1 VTGGGERDW
10 LRALLVVPLLA
21 GVGYGGLLAW
31 YYGFQE
37 RVLFQPT
44 VLPADHRFDLGDVEE
59 LSIDVDGATL
69 SALHLKLAEPNGVVF
84 FLHGNGGSL
93 ASWFT
98 NTEPYRA
105 ANYDLFMLDYRGYGK
120 SSGRIESEAQLRAD
134 VLAAWKVVAPRYEGK
149 RKVIYGRSLGT
160 ALAAGLAAE
169 VQPDLTILVS
179 PYCSMAEL
187 MHTHYSYLPTAI
199 LRYPLATCDAVP
211 RIRGPV
217 MLMHGELDTV
227 IPIGQ
232 SEHLL
237 DLAQDARLV
246 RLPAAGHNDIH
257 QFDEYKIELQRALK
271 AL

>member
-1 VTGGGERDW
+1 MTRNSKPGR
-10 LRALLVVPLLA
+10 LRALILLPLIA
-21 GVGYGGLLAW
+21 VVGYAALLAW

-37 RVLFQPT
+37 SVLFQPT
-44 VLPADHRFDLGDVEE
+44 VLPSSHRFEIADVEE
-59 LSIDVDGATL
+59 LSIDVEGATL
-69 SALHLKLAEPNGVVF
+69 SALHLRLAEPRGVVF
-84 FLHGNGGSL
+84 FLHGNGGNL

-120 SSGRIESEAQLRAD
+120 SSGSIESEQQLRAD
-134 VLAAWKVVAPRYEGK
+134 VLAAWKKIAPQYEGK

-179 PYCSMAEL
+179 PYCSMGDL
-187 MHTHYSYLPTAI
+187 MRAHYSYLPTLI
-199 LRYPLATCDAVP
+199 LRYPLATCESAA

-217 MLMHGELDTV
+217 LLMHGEQDAL
-227 IPIGQ
+227 IPIEQ
-232 SEHLL
+232 SERLL
-237 DLAQDARLV
+237 KAAREARLV
-246 RLPAAGHNDIH
+246 RIRSAAHGDIH
-257 QFDEYKIELQRALK
+257 QSEEYKLELRRALE